1 MNGPTRLLHRLA
13 ACAALFHY
21 GQLPL
26 YWGVTTRLARALEVR
41 PGERLLDIGCGTGI
55 GTVLAR
61 GPYVGIDID
70 LPYLRF
76 AHAHRRSA
84 EYAFAAM
91 SALDLGFRDAAFD
104 KAMLVNVA
112 HHLSD
117 AVLDRLLGQLRRV
130 VRSRVLVLDIAPD
143 FATAVGRFLLDRDR
157 GAHVRQ
163 RTDLRVALARHY
175 AIDSEVAFQNLTRT
189 VPQVLFSL
197 LPK

>member
-1 MNGPTRLLHRLA
+1 LHRLA
-13 ACAALFHY
+13 ACSPLFHY
-21 GQLPL
+21 GQLPF
-26 YWGVTTRLARALEVR
+26 YWGVTTRLAQALDLR

-55 GTVLAR
+55 GAALAR
-61 GPYVGIDID
+61 GSYVGIDID
-70 LPYLRF
+70 IPYLRF
-76 AHAHRRSA
+76 AHAHRRGGR
-84 EYAFAAM
+84 YAFAAM
-91 SALDLGFRDAAFD
+91 SALDLGFCAAAFD

-117 AVLDRLLGQLRRV
+117 AVLDRLLEQLTRV
-130 VRSRVLVLDIAPD
+130 VRSRVLVLDVDRD
-143 FATAVGRFLLDRDR
+143 FATAVGRLLLDRDR